1 MSGTDISQNTLGGGP
16 VVILVDPQLG
26 QNIGMV
32 ARAMLNCGLEE
43 LRLVRPRDGWPNS
56 AAESAAAGADVV
68 LEKTRLFDTTAEA
81 VADLRRVY
89 ATTARPRGMIKPV
102 VTPRQAAAEL
112 RAAQAQGTGA
122 EGTRAGVIFGPERS
136 GLVNDD
142 IALAD
147 AVLSVPLNPAFASL
161 NLAQAVFVV
170 GYEWLIAGSGVPA
183 RELSL
188 GATRPATKAELI
200 GLFERLEAA
209 LDARG
214 FLYPVEKRPTMVRN
228 LRNLFQRAALTEQ
241 EVRTLHGIVS
251 LLTPGAER
259 DEP

>member
-1 MSGTDISQNTLGGGP
+1 M
-16 VVILVDPQLG
+16 
-26 QNIGMV
+26 
-32 ARAMLNCGLEE
+32 
-43 LRLVRPRDGWPNS
+43 
-56 AAESAAAGADVV
+56 
-68 LEKTRLFDTTAEA
+68 
-81 VADLRRVY
+81 
-89 ATTARPRGMIKPV
+89 
-102 VTPRQAAAEL
+102 
-112 RAAQAQGTGA
+112 
-122 EGTRAGVIFGPERS
+122 FGPERS

-147 AVLSVPLNPAFASL
+147 TVLSVPLNPAFTSL

-170 GYEWLIAGSGVPA
+170 GYEWLIAGSAADSGAPG

-228 LRNLFQRAALTEQ
+228 LRNLFQRAQLTEQ

-251 LLTPGAER
+251 LLRPETDR
-259 DEP
+259 DKP